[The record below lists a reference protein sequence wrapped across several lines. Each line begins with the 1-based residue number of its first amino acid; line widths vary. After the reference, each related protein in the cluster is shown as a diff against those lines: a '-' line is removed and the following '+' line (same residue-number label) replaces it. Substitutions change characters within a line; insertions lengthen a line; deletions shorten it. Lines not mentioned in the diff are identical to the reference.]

1 MFMSLKQMTPQDGR
15 TFKRGTSFVFFFAL
29 LLLLI
34 IIFLLLALLLLPLSV
49 LASRPEVVHAHLG
62 VPFSDLATA
71 LGVLIAC
78 VIAVTIA
85 QRRSVWR

>member
-15 TFKRGTSFVFFFAL
+15 TFKRGTSFVFFFA